1 MKTYVEKFLP
11 SGEFDKSKVRV
22 LQRGDKQ
29 FDIGETEGPVCRV
42 ETIFV
47 LFNIAA
53 LHEYEVFKIDFVAAY
68 LNTHMPEE
76 VAHKWMLLDP
86 IVSSRLM
93 ERDPDYWSKY
103 YRKSDKRILVRLLK
117 LIYGYRE
124 AAFYWNQILMKMF
137 TNAGWKVNP
146 KDKCLVSYKSEKGM
160 CLVAITV
167 DDCTCIAPFNSGL
180 KEMLLSLCRDT
191 FQEITV
197 EEGDKINVIGMY
209 FEIDRECKSV
219 KVSQKRF
226 ADKAVSSYKITRTA
240 ITPYTEELF
249 DRDPDSPLLKDQ
261 RYFMSINATAMFGG
275 KRTYPELLVGTTFLA
290 GFYGNATEQD
300 LSKATRLIEYVH
312 GCPDHCL
319 YLYPKS
325 LKIVASADAS
335 YAEHVDAKSHTGG
348 CVGFE
353 GHDGNNS
360 YFIFV
365 SSKQPI
371 VSKSSC
377 EAELISA
384 NTIADYVVWLK
395 DLMFYIDLDAGVPAE
410 FYQDN
415 KATMR
420 IANQGKG
427 TFKRTKH
434 IKVRYF
440 WLKDL
445 IDFGTL
451 VLSYIPT
458 AEMVSDLLTK
468 PLIGAKF
475 RYLLAKML
483 GWNGMKK
490 K

>member
-1 MKTYVEKFLP
+1 
-11 SGEFDKSKVRV
+11 
-22 LQRGDKQ
+22 
-29 FDIGETEGPVCRV
+29 
-42 ETIFV
+42 
-47 LFNIAA
+47 
-53 LHEYEVFKIDFVAAY
+53 
-68 LNTHMPEE
+68 
-76 VAHKWMLLDP
+76 
-86 IVSSRLM
+86 
-93 ERDPDYWSKY
+93 
-103 YRKSDKRILVRLLK
+103 
-117 LIYGYRE
+117 
-124 AAFYWNQILMKMF
+124 
-137 TNAGWKVNP
+137 
-146 KDKCLVSYKSEKGM
+146 
-160 CLVAITV
+160 
-167 DDCTCIAPFNSGL
+167 
-180 KEMLLSLCRDT
+180 
-191 FQEITV
+191 
-197 EEGDKINVIGMY
+197 MY

-490 K
+490 KK